1 LAAGEDKIR
10 VSGVLK
16 KLEKFSLNYIVIRW
30 KPQEHNQNCKSRDFP
45 ELCSAYEIVSKYA
58 MKGK

>member
-30 KPQEHNQNCKSRDFP
+30 KPQEHNKTARV
-45 ELCSAYEIVSKYA
+45 EISLSFVLP
-58 MKGK
+58 MR